1 MPKTVLFLGASNQQ
15 LAPIEYARQAGYRV
29 VTCDNRP
36 ENPGHALAD
45 AVHDTVST
53 TDRDGV
59 LRVARAERADAIVCY
74 GSDVGAPAAA
84 YVARALGLPGNPLAA
99 VEALTD
105 KGRFRALQR
114 AHGHFLPAHVVL
126 DARAA
131 TTPGLAD
138 RLLADVGLPAVV
150 KPVDASGARGVTK
163 VAVSGDLAPAIAR
176 ALAQSNAGQA
186 IVEAQVIPRGHQ
198 VCGEG
203 FLVDGRLVFHCF
215 ANEHFV
221 PGQVVPVGETF
232 PSMFDA
238 ATVASGAT
246 ALQAILAD
254 AGLRQG
260 PINFDLMFVAGG
272 EVFVI
277 EIGPRNGGNRMPEAV
292 REATGVDTIAATV
305 EVALGRPVAL
315 VPDRAAF
322 RATYSIHSRRDGVLA
337 SIAYH
342 PSLRPHILDER
353 LFCAPGDA
361 VYAFTQGNRM
371 LGNLLLAFDDY
382 DAMLATLDR
391 MDDLVAVELRP

>member
-1 MPKTVLFLGASNQQ
+1 MTQTVLFLGASPQQ
-15 LAPIEYARQAGYRV
+15 LAPIEYARSAGYRV

-36 ENPGHALAD
+36 RNPGHALAD
-45 AVHDTVST
+45 AAHDVST
-53 TDRDGV
+53 TDREGV
-59 LRVARAERADAIVCY
+59 LRVARAEKVDGIVCY

-84 YVARALGLPGNPLAA
+84 YAAHALGLPGNPLHA

-114 AHGHFLPAHVVL
+114 AHGHFLPDHVVV
-126 DARAA
+126 DAAA
-131 TTPGLAD
+131 AAEPGLAQ
-138 RLLADVGLPAVV
+138 RLVNAVGLPAVV
-150 KPVDASGARGVTK
+150 KPVDASGARGVAK
-163 VAVSGDLAPAIAR
+163 VATPGDLAPAVAG

-186 IVEAQVIPRGHQ
+186 IVEAQVFPRGYQ

-203 FLVDGRLVFHCF
+203 FLVDGRLAFHCF
-215 ANEHFV
+215 ADEHFV

-232 PSMFDA
+232 PSSFDA
-238 ATVASGAT
+238 ATVASGAD
-246 ALQAILAD
+246 ALQRILAD

-260 PINFDLMFVAGG
+260 PINFDLMFLASG

-305 EVALGRPVAL
+305 EAALGRPVAL
-315 VPDRAAF
+315 VPDRVRY

-342 PSLRPHILDER
+342 PALRPHILDER

-361 VYAFTQGNRM
+361 VHAFTQGNRM
-371 LGNLLLAFDDY
+371 LGNLLLAFDDHATMI
-382 DAMLATLDR
+382 AMLDGMDR
-391 MDDLVAVELRP
+391 YVTVALAP